1 MTCITCTVNL
11 IILGILGGVYALS
24 GFDLL
29 SFLCFGNTTAV
40 RITLAIDLVSALFMI
55 YALLVLRPYRGYK

>member
-1 MTCITCTVNL
+1 M
-11 IILGILGGVYALS
+11 S